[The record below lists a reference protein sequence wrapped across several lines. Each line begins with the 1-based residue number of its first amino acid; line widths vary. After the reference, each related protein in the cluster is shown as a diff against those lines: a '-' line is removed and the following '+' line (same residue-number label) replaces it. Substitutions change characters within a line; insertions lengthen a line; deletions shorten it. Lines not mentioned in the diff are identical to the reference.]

1 VAPSLEEALARAY
14 QAMGKIHFE
23 GIYYR
28 HDIGYRA
35 IRKMQ

>member
-1 VAPSLEEALARAY
+1 VGALVKGYEALGMMRPD
-14 QAMGKIHFE
+14 

-35 IRKMQ
+35 VKEAK